1 MVLSYEERIIIRY
14 LRTKYHPGTERIVDS
29 HPEYSLNIFTVKSL
43 LKNLDETGGA
53 ERRPGLGR
61 PRSVR
66 TEENIEN
73 IGDMILSQEDHPG
86 THKTPTEIADELE
99 ISGRSMKRFI
109 DEDLQV
115 RPLKKIKVQ

>member
-1 MVLSYEERIIIRY
+1 MVVSYEERTIIRY
-14 LRTKYHPGTERIVDS
+14 LRTKYHPGAERIVDS
-29 HPEYSLNIFTVKSL
+29 HPEYSLNINTVKSL
-43 LKNLDETGGA
+43 LKNIDETGST
-53 ERRPGLGR
+53 EPGSGR

-109 DEDLQV
+109 EEDLQV

>member
-1 MVLSYEERIIIRY
+1 MKRAAENANLVQADRDLFALKRT
-14 LRTKYHPGTERIVDS
+14 LRTSE
-29 HPEYSLNIFTVKSL
+29 IF
-43 LKNLDETGGA
+43 
-53 ERRPGLGR
+53 
-61 PRSVR
+61 
-66 TEENIEN
+66 
-73 IGDMILSQEDHPG
+73 SQEDHPG

>member
-1 MVLSYEERIIIRY
+1 M
-14 LRTKYHPGTERIVDS
+14 DS
-29 HPEYSLNIFTVKSL
+29 HPEYSLNINTVKSL
-43 LKNLDETGGA
+43 LKNLDETGSA
-53 ERRPGLGR
+53 EHKPGSDR
-61 PRSVR
+61 QRSVR

-99 ISGRSMKRFI
+99 ISGRSMKQFI
-109 DEDLQV
+109 EEDLQV

>member
-1 MVLSYEERIIIRY
+1 M
-14 LRTKYHPGTERIVDS
+14 
-29 HPEYSLNIFTVKSL
+29 NINTVKSL
-43 LKNLDETGGA
+43 LKNLDETGSR
-53 ERRPGLGR
+53 ERKPASGR
-61 PRSVR
+61 LRSVR

-86 THKTPTEIADELE
+86 THKTPTEIAVELE
-99 ISGRSMKRFI
+99 ISGCSMKRFI